1 YDYHAHLKATH
12 PYASRWW
19 TWPLEIKP
27 IVYYW
32 KDLRKGR
39 DANVPQACCVVEI
52 DSLPNPFI
60 LWLGLF
66 TVPIIGWLAYRERNK
81 GYLLLVVAYLLQW
94 LPWMRSPRI
103 SFIYHFFVDI
113 PIICL
118 CNAIVLQRLWHW
130 GTAHSESRMLTR
142 LAVGGYVAAVAVVF
156 AFFYP
161 ILAGVPIPW
170 DHWNARMWL
179 PHWVI

>member
-1 YDYHAHLKATH
+1 
-12 PYASRWW
+12 
-19 TWPLEIKP
+19 
-27 IVYYW
+27 
-32 KDLRKGR
+32 
-39 DANVPQACCVVEI
+39 
-52 DSLPNPFI
+52 
-60 LWLGLF
+60 
-66 TVPIIGWLAYRERNK
+66 
-81 GYLLLVVAYLLQW
+81 VVAYLLQW

-113 PIICL
+113 SIICL
-118 CNAIVLQRLWHW
+118 CNAIVLQRLWEW
-130 GTAHSESRMLTR
+130 GTANADSRLWSR
-142 LAVGGYVAAVAVVF
+142 LAVGGYVVAVALVF